1 MVLPARKRRLVLV
14 DDHTL
19 FRDGLRT
26 ILQMEDDLEVIADVE
41 SAEDIVEL
49 VWQTRP
55 DVLLLDIRM
64 PQGSGLDAVPAVLR
78 ISPGTQVLVLTA
90 CDEKEEHVR
99 AFRLGAKGV
108 ILKDSARQTL
118 MQAIRTVYR
127 GEMWMD
133 PRMSSA
139 LVDELSHMGGES
151 DVGGM
156 RHENGLTERELEIVR
171 LVASGYKNTEVGS
184 TLAISERTVK
194 THLTNIFQKL
204 GVRDRVGLV
213 MYALKHGLT
222 GAAAS

>member
-1 MVLPARKRRLVLV
+1 MTLSRPKRRIVIV

-19 FRDGLRT
+19 FRDGLRH
-26 ILQMEDDLEVIADVE
+26 ILEMEEGIEVVADAE

-78 ISPGTQVLVLTA
+78 ISPRTRVLVLTA

-99 AFRLGAKGV
+99 AFKLGAKGV

-118 MQAIRTVYR
+118 MQAIQTVCA
-127 GEMWMD
+127 GEVWVD
-133 PRMSSA
+133 PRMA
-139 LVDELSHMGGES
+139 GTLVEEISHLPEGASLGSRDEH
-151 DVGGM
+151 
-156 RHENGLTERELEIVR
+156 GLTERELEIVR
-171 LVASGYKNTEVGS
+171 LVASGRKNKEVGA
-184 TLAISERTVK
+184 TLTISERTVK

-213 MYALKHGLT
+213 MYALRHGLT
-222 GAAAS
+222 RAA

>member
-1 MVLPARKRRLVLV
+1 MSSMNPKVRVVIV

-19 FRDGLRT
+19 FREGLRT
-26 ILQMEDDLEVIADVE
+26 ILGMEDDIEVVADAE

-78 ISPGTQVLVLTA
+78 ISPRTQVLVLTA

-99 AFRLGAKGV
+99 AFKLGAKGV

-118 MQAIRTVYR
+118 MQAIHAVCA
-127 GEMWMD
+127 GQVWVD
-133 PRMSSA
+133 PRMTTA
-139 LVDELSHMGGES
+139 LVEELSHLGPESGG
-151 DVGGM
+151 GGG
-156 RHENGLTERELEIVR
+156 RDENGLTERELEIVR
-171 LVASGYKNTEVGS
+171 LVASGYKNKEVGA
-184 TLAISERTVK
+184 TLTISERTVK
-194 THLTNIFQKL
+194 THLTNVFQKL

-213 MYALKHGLT
+213 MYALRHGLT
-222 GAAAS
+222 KAA